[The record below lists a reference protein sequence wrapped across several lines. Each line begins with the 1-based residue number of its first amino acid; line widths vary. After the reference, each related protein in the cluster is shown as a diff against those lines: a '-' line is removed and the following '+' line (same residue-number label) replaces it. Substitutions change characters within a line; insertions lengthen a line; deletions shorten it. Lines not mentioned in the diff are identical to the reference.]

1 MNRCLLLGLLA
12 LSACDFLPAEDR
24 SVVLNGTVLDATTGQ
39 PLADIT
45 WLVETTRGF
54 GSTDLLDEGRTA
66 ADGTFQAQYE
76 FPWGSD
82 PTLVIVPEL
91 KKYKASS
98 QQVYGMGKTIT
109 VTVRLGRREP

>member
-1 MNRCLLLGLLA
+1 MHKFLLLGLLA

-24 SVVLNGTVLDATTGQ
+24 SVVLNGTVLDAATDQ
-39 PLADIT
+39 PVAGIA
-45 WLVETTRGF
+45 WVVETTRGF

-66 ADGTFQAQYE
+66 SDGTFQARYE

-82 PTLVIVPEL
+82 PTLVIVPDL

-109 VTVRLGRREP
+109 VTVRLGRRE